1 MLDAL
6 FSSPAIF
13 FTVPALAG
21 TLLFVVRLVLS
32 SLGGDDGGHDAD
44 HGGMADHDGDHGAL
58 GWLSL
63 NAAAALVMGFGWGGL
78 IGLLGLKWPV
88 LGAIG
93 SGVAFGAALAALYVV
108 LLRQTQKLNTSG
120 NLDASGAVGAE
131 GEVYLTIPE
140 RGKGRGQVRLVVQ
153 GRQTILHAGSTGAAL
168 PTGTRCVVRQTHAD
182 NSVTVEAV
190 A

>member
-1 MLDAL
+1 MIDAL

-13 FTVPALAG
+13 FTAPALAG
-21 TLLFVVRLVLS
+21 TLLFLIRLVMT
-32 SLGGDDGGHDAD
+32 SLGGDDGGHDGSAD
-44 HGGMADHDGDHGAL
+44 HVGDHDVDHGAL
-58 GWLSL
+58 SWLSL

-78 IGLLGLKWPV
+78 IGLLGLKWPI

-93 SGVAFGAALAALYVV
+93 VGVGFGLALGGLYVV
-108 LLRQTQKLNTSG
+108 LLRQTRKLNTNG

-153 GRQTILHAGSTGAAL
+153 GRQTILHAGSVGPAL
-168 PTGTRCVVRQTHAD
+168 PTGSRCVVRQTHAD
-182 NSVTVEAV
+182 NAVTVEPLA
-190 A
+190 